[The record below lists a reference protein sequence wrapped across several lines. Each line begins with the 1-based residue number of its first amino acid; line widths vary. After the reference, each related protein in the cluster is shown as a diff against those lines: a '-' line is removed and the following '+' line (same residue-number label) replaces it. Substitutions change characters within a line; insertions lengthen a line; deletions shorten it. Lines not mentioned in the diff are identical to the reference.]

1 MIKWITRVLLA
12 MAAIL
17 GIVALFGLHEAQ
29 SMPIIHRATIRL
41 PHWPSGAKPVTVALV
56 ADIHMASATM
66 DEARLSRIVDRIAA
80 LHPDL
85 VIYAGDF
92 IEGRGE
98 AEAGAALPI
107 LARQLGRMRTPLG
120 SVAVL
125 GNHDHWTDPKA
136 VAATLAQAGITV
148 LVNNA
153 VERGPLAIGGA
164 DDPATEHADIG
175 RTAAAMRRLPGARVM
190 IAHSPDI
197 APKLPADVSV
207 LLAGH
212 THCGQVVLPL
222 IGAPIDVAN
231 PRYRCGMVRDHRHLT
246 IVTGGLG
253 TSDVPIRIGAPPDLW
268 LIRVEG

>member
-1 MIKWITRVLLA
+1 MIKWGGRILIAV
-12 MAAIL
+12 MAIL
-17 GIVALFGLHEAQ
+17 GIVALSGLHEAR
-29 SMPIIHRATIRL
+29 SMPVVHRATIRL
-41 PHWPSGAKPVTVALV
+41 PHWPAGRKPVTVALI

-66 DEARLSRIVDRIAA
+66 DEARLARVVDRIAA

-85 VIYAGDF
+85 AIYAGDF

-98 AEAGAALPI
+98 AEAAAALPI
-107 LARQLGRMRTPLG
+107 LARQLGRLRPPLG

-136 VAATLAQAGITV
+136 VAATLAKAGITV

-153 VERGPLAIGGA
+153 VERGPLALGGA
-164 DDPATEHADIG
+164 DDPATDHADIG
-175 RTAAAMRRLPGARVM
+175 RTAAAMRRRPGARVM

-197 APKLPADVSV
+197 APKLPADVSL

-222 IGAPIDVAN
+222 IGPPIDVAN
-231 PRYRCGMVRDHRHLT
+231 ARYRCGMIRDSGHLT

-253 TSDVPIRIGAPPDLW
+253 TSDVPIRIGAPPDIW
-268 LIRVEG
+268 LIRLEG